1 MLRKYFIILIFL
13 LMGAT
18 AFLLSYSSRQPENNE
33 KSSAQDRYT
42 VLKSGE
48 MMILEALER
57 TLLFIVDK

>member
-13 LMGAT
+13 LLGAT
-18 AFLLSYSSRQPENNE
+18 AVLLSYSSRQPENNE
-33 KSSAQDRYT
+33 KSSTQDRYT

-48 MMILEALER
+48 MMILETLER